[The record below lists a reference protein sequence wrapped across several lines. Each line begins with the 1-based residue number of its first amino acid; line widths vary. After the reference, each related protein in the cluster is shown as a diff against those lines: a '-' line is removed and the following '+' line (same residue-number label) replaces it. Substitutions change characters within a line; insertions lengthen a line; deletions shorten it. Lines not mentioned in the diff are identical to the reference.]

1 MMTIPA
7 YASAEL
13 IKLALAEDIGR
24 GDITTR
30 ATIAA
35 ASRGTAVIKAKEPL
49 ILCGVELIGYI
60 YGLIDPAVKIVSA
73 RKDGE
78 ALKKGDI
85 VATVSGPCRA
95 ILTGERTVLNFLQR
109 LSGVATLT
117 QRYVAA
123 LDKKSKTKIVDTR
136 KTTPGW
142 RTLEKYAVRVG
153 GGSNHRFAL
162 DDGVLIKDNHIVAA
176 GSIAAAVKK
185 ARVAA
190 HHLVRVEVE
199 TATIAEVKEAL
210 AAGADIIML
219 DNMDEETIQQAV
231 AAINWRA
238 ITEISGGVTLEKIP
252 ALSRLGADLIS
263 VGALTHSAPA
273 VDINLTLT
281 AGK

>member
-35 ASRGTAVIKAKEPL
+35 TSRGTAVIRAKEPL

-60 YGLIDPAVKIVSA
+60 YGLIDPTVKVTKA
-73 RKDGE
+73 CKDGA
-78 ALKKGDI
+78 ALKKGEA
-85 VATVSGPCRA
+85 VATVTGPCRA

-109 LSGVATLT
+109 LSGVATET
-117 QRYVAA
+117 RRYVAA
-123 LDKKSKTKIVDTR
+123 LDKKSKTRIVDTR

-153 GGSNHRFAL
+153 GGTNHRFAL
-162 DDGVLIKDNHIVAA
+162 DDGILIKDNHIAAA

-185 ARVAA
+185 ARAAA

-199 TATIAEVKEAL
+199 TATLAEVKEAI
-210 AAGADIIML
+210 AAKADIIML
-219 DNMDEETIQQAV
+219 DNMDEKTIQKAIVLIGGRAV
-231 AAINWRA
+231 
-238 ITEISGGVTLEKIP
+238 TELSGGVTLEKIP

-281 AGK
+281 AEK

>member
-1 MMTIPA
+1 MTIPA

-199 TATIAEVKEAL
+199 TTNLAEVKEAL

-219 DNMDEETIQQAV
+219 DNMDEDMIQKAV

-238 ITEISGGVTLEKIP
+238 LTEISGGVTLDKIP

>member
-1 MMTIPA
+1 MTIPA

-13 IKLALAEDIGR
+13 IKLALAEDLGR

-35 ASRGTAVIKAKEPL
+35 ASRGKAVIKAKEPL

-73 RKDGE
+73 RKDGD

-85 VATVSGPCRA
+85 VATVTGPCRA

-123 LDKKSKTKIVDTR
+123 LDKKSKTRIVDTR

-199 TATIAEVKEAL
+199 TASIAEVKEAL

-219 DNMDEETIQQAV
+219 DNMDEDMIQKAI

-238 ITEISGGVTLEKIP
+238 LTEISGGVTLEKIP

-281 AGK
+281 ADK

>member
-7 YASAEL
+7 YASPEL
-13 IKLALAEDIGR
+13 IRLALAEDIGR

-35 ASRGTAVIKAKEPL
+35 ASRGKAVITAKEPL
-49 ILCGVELIGYI
+49 TLCGVELIGYI

-85 VATVSGPCRA
+85 IATVTGPSRA

-123 LDKKSKTKIVDTR
+123 LDKKSKTRIVDTR

-176 GSIAAAVKK
+176 GSIGAAVKK

-199 TATIAEVKEAL
+199 TATLAEVKEAV

-219 DNMDEETIQQAV
+219 DNMDEEMIQRAV

-238 ITEISGGVTLEKIP
+238 ITEISGGVTLDKIP

-263 VGALTHSAPA
+263 VGALTHSAPS

-281 AGK
+281 ADK

>member
-1 MMTIPA
+1 MHLPS
-7 YASAEL
+7 YATAEL
-13 IKLALAEDIGR
+13 ITLALNEDIGR

-78 ALKKGDI
+78 SLKKGDI
-85 VATVSGPCRA
+85 VATVTGSCRA
-95 ILTGERTVLNFLQR
+95 LLTGERTVLNFLQR

-123 LDKKSKTKIVDTR
+123 LDKRSKTKIVDTR

-185 ARVAA
+185 ARAAA

-199 TATIAEVKEAL
+199 TATLAEVKEAL
-210 AAGADIIML
+210 AAKADIIML
-219 DNMDEETIQQAV
+219 DNMDEKMIQKAIALINGRAV
-231 AAINWRA
+231 
-238 ITEISGGVTLEKIP
+238 TELSGGVTIEKIP
-252 ALSRLGADLIS
+252 SLSRLGADLIS

-281 AGK
+281 AEK